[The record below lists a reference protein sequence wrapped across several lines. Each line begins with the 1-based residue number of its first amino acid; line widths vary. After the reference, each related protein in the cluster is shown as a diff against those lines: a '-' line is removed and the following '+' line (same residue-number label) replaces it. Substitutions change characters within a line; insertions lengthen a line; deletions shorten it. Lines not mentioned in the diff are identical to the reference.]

1 MKRSNPFPAEEQPAT
16 EPIAGSASE
25 VAPVEA
31 AGRADDGELTL
42 RIVAVIALL
51 WGALYLVWRIGW
63 TWQGANPVLYAV
75 LLVAEVV
82 GWVSLALYAFLA
94 WRRVPCD
101 PVPVTTVRSVDVL
114 VPTYDEPVEV
124 LQATLLGCAALE
136 HPHRTW
142 LLDDGHRTEMA
153 ELARDMGVN
162 YLTRPDNSHAKAGN
176 INHALAH
183 VDGEL
188 VAVLDADHVPLPDF
202 LDALVGHFDDPDV
215 ALVQAPHEFSNL
227 DSVQHTSGEVHEQ
240 SLFFRVI
247 CPGKE
252 RNDSVFWCGSGT
264 VLRRSALM
272 DIGGVCTT
280 TIAEDFH
287 TTIMLHSRGWKTR
300 YVDETVLLGLAPH
313 DIDSFLLQRSRW
325 ARGNLRVM
333 WTRENPFWAR
343 RLSPSQRLSYL
354 GSLSHYFGGPQRLA
368 MLAVL
373 CVTLLTGL
381 LPLYGRPVL
390 FAVLWAPWVAL
401 SLLATK
407 LLGRGHV
414 GPISA
419 TRFGWMTMG
428 IYSGA
433 VMGLLLP
440 AVGGFKVT
448 PKGGV
453 DPGGVSVIRRLPTLA
468 LSAAVLLSCVVARAA
483 ATAGWAELRSMPRFA
498 LVATL
503 AIGLFELSV
512 ISSVLVSVGG
522 HRQLR
527 SDFRV
532 QVDLAARIGETVVKV
547 SDVTLSGAGLVVD
560 SPRPV
565 GSIFALELRLP
576 ALEGPRHDLSLRARV
591 RSCSRAPD
599 GTVRMGVEF
608 VRPSPENVERLIE
621 FSRVT
626 MPTGERGTL
635 EGAGSVSHASPLTRS
650 TSVEASGASEV
661 SDASPKAS

>member
-16 EPIAGSASE
+16 EPITGSASE
-25 VAPVEA
+25 VAPVEG

-142 LLDDGHRTEMA
+142 LLDDGNRTEMA
-153 ELARDMGVN
+153 ELARDMGVD

-202 LDALVGHFDDPDV
+202 LGALVGHFDDPGGAGAGTARV
-215 ALVQAPHEFSNL
+215 LNL

-287 TTIMLHSRGWKTR
+287 TTIMLHSAAGRPATWTR
-300 YVDETVLLGLAPH
+300 PCCWASPPRHRFVPVAEESLGPWEPPGH
-313 DIDSFLLQRSRW
+313 
-325 ARGNLRVM
+325 G
-333 WTRENPFWAR
+333 TRENPFWAR
-343 RLSPSQRLSYL
+343 RLSPSQRISYL

-621 FSRVT
+621 FSRSRC
-626 MPTGERGTL
+626 P
-635 EGAGSVSHASPLTRS
+635 P
-650 TSVEASGASEV
+650 ASEEP
-661 SDASPKAS
+661 SKAPAR